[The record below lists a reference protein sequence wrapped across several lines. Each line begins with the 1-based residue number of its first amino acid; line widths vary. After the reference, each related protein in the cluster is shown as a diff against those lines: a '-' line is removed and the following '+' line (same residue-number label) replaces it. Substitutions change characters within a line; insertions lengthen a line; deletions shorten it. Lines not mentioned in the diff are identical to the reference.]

1 MKVHFCR
8 IPSEYYRIYG
18 DYYMLGLYVFT
29 FGVVASAIGIG
40 ELLMPGKA
48 FLLWKKWAGNR
59 FFFLH
64 GLMLISAGF
73 PLTFYKGVFST
84 AIFAVGLIIVLTG
97 PFILL
102 YPEKVR
108 DMFET
113 MAAEMPDQGIQRIV
127 IFEGVI
133 RTMAGMLFISTK
145 FMG

>member
-1 MKVHFCR
+1 
-8 IPSEYYRIYG
+8 
-18 DYYMLGLYVFT
+18 MLGLYVFT

-48 FLLWKKWAGNR
+48 FFLWKKWAGNR

-64 GLMLISAGF
+64 GLMLIAAGF